1 MDIQLTDFE
10 NIALTTMVGLIA
22 SVLNNFSVD
31 FTLPI
36 SLVDIN
42 FERAHNRDALLKDKF
57 FWRVN
62 CLPTDGNFTKCD
74 LQETDFQKSRLDD
87 PREEHKND
95 YRELYIYQ
103 ILEGDSSIGYIGM
116 IPLIEE
122 YMKINNWNAQ

>member
-1 MDIQLTDFE
+1 LRFKNPPTIESNIGWRVEFRPMDIQLTDFE

-74 LQETDFQKSRLDD
+74 L
-87 PREEHKND
+87 
-95 YRELYIYQ
+95 
-103 ILEGDSSIGYIGM
+103 
-116 IPLIEE
+116 
-122 YMKINNWNAQ
+122 